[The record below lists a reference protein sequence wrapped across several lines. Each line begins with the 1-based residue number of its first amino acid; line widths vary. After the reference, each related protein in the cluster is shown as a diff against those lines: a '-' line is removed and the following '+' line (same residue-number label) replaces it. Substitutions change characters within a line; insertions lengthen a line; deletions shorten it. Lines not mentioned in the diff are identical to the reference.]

1 MSRFRRLLAAR
12 YVPVILSAIIGSFVT
27 IGAFLLVCSWE
38 YRVAVIDFQSK
49 AKSYLEV
56 INADLDEANSLLYTI
71 AAFIGSNDHAVT
83 ANDFARFSAALHR
96 RVSGLRDT
104 AWAPRVMLAERP
116 KFERDARAAGIV
128 HYEVRQFG
136 QNRKLVRAAPRPAY
150 YPLLYIESGGAKRA
164 MLGFDLI
171 SEKLRARVVKHAL
184 ATGLPAATPPMDVNT
199 VRQRGA
205 GVLSYMPVYRSA
217 SSGADGSQAPRG
229 LVLGVFDI
237 PALVKNIFEK
247 RADSM
252 HGLNLY
258 LFNPAARAARRVI
271 YRTASADGP
280 AATASEQALRAGAH
294 SESTV
299 LLIDEQLGAIVTPAQ
314 QLQGIRWS
322 LFGILTLIVGFTMT
336 AMIITYLLLSIR
348 RTMQLEALTT
358 GLQASAEQIT
368 QMSRHDALTGMPN
381 RVLFQERMEQALA
394 RFGRGAPFALLFLDL
409 DRFKA
414 VNDTLGH
421 GAGDQLLCAVAG
433 RINDCVRETDTAAR
447 LGGDE
452 FAVLLADMADSP
464 AISVAAHRLIE
475 SISKPY
481 MIGNESVII
490 GVSIG
495 AAIAAQGATAEDIVA
510 EADLAMYE
518 AKAAGRGTLRLFERN
533 LRSRV
538 DEKRVLENDL
548 RSALE
553 RSELEVHYQPLLNL
567 ADSRVSAFE
576 ALVRWKHPEHG
587 MISPARFIPIAEECG
602 LIGQL
607 GAWVLRTACEDAAGW
622 PEAVKVAVNISPVQ
636 LKQTTLLGEIVEI
649 LTSSGL
655 PPGRLE
661 LELTEA
667 AVLNLED
674 SGTTLAMLMTLR
686 ELGVVVAFDDFG
698 TGYSSLS
705 SLLRFPFDKI
715 KVDRSFVQ
723 NSETSASAAA
733 IVRAVVGL
741 GASLDLTTTG
751 EGVET
756 MTQLQSLRNIGC
768 TEAQGYLFSPARPN
782 VEVPSMLRLLD
793 GTFTCEHGCADNRLS
808 EVHV

>member
-1 MSRFRRLLAAR
+1 MSGSRRLLAAR
-12 YVPVILSAIIGSFVT
+12 YVPVILSAIIGTFVT
-27 IGAFLLVCSWE
+27 IGAFLFVCSWE

-49 AKSYLEV
+49 AKSHLEV
-56 INADLDEANSLLYTI
+56 INAELDEANSLLYTI

-83 ANDFARFSAALHR
+83 ANDFVRFSAALHR

-104 AWAPRVMLAERP
+104 AWAPRVTLAERP

-136 QNRKLVRAAPRPAY
+136 PHRKLVRATPRPAY
-150 YPLLYIESGGAKRA
+150 YPLLYIESGGEKRP

-184 ATGLPAATPPMDVNT
+184 ATGLPAATPPMDVST
-199 VRQRGA
+199 GRQRGA

-217 SSGADGSQAPRG
+217 SSGANGSQAARG

-247 RADSM
+247 RAGSM

-258 LFNPAARAARRVI
+258 LFNPAARGARRVI

-280 AATASEQALRAGAH
+280 AAAASEQALRAGAH

-299 LLIDEQLGAIVTPAQ
+299 LLIDRQLGAIVTPAQ
-314 QLQGIRWS
+314 QLQRIRWS

-336 AMIITYLLLSIR
+336 GMIVAYLLLSIR
-348 RTMQLEALTT
+348 RTLQLETLTT
-358 GLQASAEQIT
+358 GLQATTEQII

-381 RVLFQERMEQALA
+381 RVLFQERLEQALA
-394 RFGRGAPFALLFLDL
+394 HFGRGVPFALLFLDL

-433 RINDCVRETDTAAR
+433 RIDDCVRGTDTAAR

-452 FAVLLADMADSP
+452 FAVLLADTADSLT
-464 AISVAAHRLIE
+464 ISLVANRLIK
-475 SISKPY
+475 SISKPCI
-481 MIGNESVII
+481 IGDESVVI

-495 AAIAAQGATAEDIVA
+495 AAIAAQGATGEDIVA

-538 DEKRVLENDL
+538 DEKRVIENDL

-553 RSELEVHYQPLLNL
+553 RSELEVHYQPLVNL

-607 GAWVLRTACEDAAGW
+607 GAWVLRKACEDAAGW

-636 LKQTTLLGEIVEI
+636 LKGTTLLGEIVEI

-667 AVLNLED
+667 AVLED

-715 KVDRSFVQ
+715 KVDRSFVE

-741 GASLDLTTTG
+741 GASLNLTTTG

-756 MTQLQSLRNIGC
+756 MAQLQSLRSIGC

-793 GTFTCEHGCADNRLS
+793 GTFNYERGCADNRLS
-808 EVHV
+808 EVHI

>member
-1 MSRFRRLLAAR
+1 
-12 YVPVILSAIIGSFVT
+12 
-27 IGAFLLVCSWE
+27 
-38 YRVAVIDFQSK
+38 
-49 AKSYLEV
+49 
-56 INADLDEANSLLYTI
+56 
-71 AAFIGSNDHAVT
+71 
-83 ANDFARFSAALHR
+83 
-96 RVSGLRDT
+96 
-104 AWAPRVMLAERP
+104 
-116 KFERDARAAGIV
+116 
-128 HYEVRQFG
+128 
-136 QNRKLVRAAPRPAY
+136 
-150 YPLLYIESGGAKRA
+150 
-164 MLGFDLI
+164 
-171 SEKLRARVVKHAL
+171 
-184 ATGLPAATPPMDVNT
+184 
-199 VRQRGA
+199 
-205 GVLSYMPVYRSA
+205 
-217 SSGADGSQAPRG
+217 
-229 LVLGVFDI
+229 
-237 PALVKNIFEK
+237 
-247 RADSM
+247 
-252 HGLNLY
+252 
-258 LFNPAARAARRVI
+258 
-271 YRTASADGP
+271 
-280 AATASEQALRAGAH
+280 
-294 SESTV
+294 
-299 LLIDEQLGAIVTPAQ
+299 
-314 QLQGIRWS
+314 
-322 LFGILTLIVGFTMT
+322 
-336 AMIITYLLLSIR
+336 
-348 RTMQLEALTT
+348 
-358 GLQASAEQIT
+358 
-368 QMSRHDALTGMPN
+368 MSRHDALTGMPN

-394 RFGRGAPFALLFLDL
+394 RFRRGAPFALLFLDL

-433 RINDCVRETDTAAR
+433 RINDCIRETDTAAR

-452 FAVLLADMADSP
+452 FAVLLADMADSST
-464 AISVAAHRLIE
+464 ISVVANRLIK

-495 AAIAAQGATAEDIVA
+495 VAIAAQGATAEDIVA

-518 AKAAGRGTLRLFERN
+518 AKAAGRGTLRIFERN

-553 RSELEVHYQPLLNL
+553 RNELDVHYQPLVNL
-567 ADSRVSAFE
+567 ADSRVSALE

-607 GAWVLRTACEDAAGW
+607 GAWVLRKACEDAAGW

-636 LKQTTLLGEIVEI
+636 LKETTLLGEIVEI

-667 AVLNLED
+667 AVLED

-715 KVDRSFVQ
+715 KIDRSFVKE
-723 NSETSASAAA
+723 SETSANAAA

-741 GASLDLTTTG
+741 GTSLNLTTTG

-756 MTQLQSLRNIGC
+756 MAQLQSLRSIGC
-768 TEAQGYLFSPARPN
+768 TEAQGYLFSSARPN

-793 GTFTCEHGCADNRLS
+793 GTFNYEHGCADNRLS
-808 EVHV
+808 EVHI